1 MPEAPVPAAPRT
13 AAKPVDDWIALGP
26 ASRVLGVDPDTLRRW
41 ADAGR
46 VRSFA
51 TPGGHRRFSRTDL
64 HRLQEVRRSAKR
76 PLATLG
82 ATPER
87 LARAYARSYR
97 AAAARPVASPLES
110 AERDAFRAD
119 GRRLI
124 EALVAYLDATGSAD
138 KTAAEASALAL
149 IASTARRLR
158 ESHADIGAAIGAFV
172 TARRP
177 FLDELESIGR
187 RRALEA
193 PAVMGL
199 YAEAAGLFDRLL
211 VHFVASFQSPPGNP

>member
-1 MPEAPVPAAPRT
+1 VPDLLDTPARST
-13 AAKPVDDWIALGP
+13 AEWLSLGP

-51 TPGGHRRFSRTDL
+51 TPGGHRRFSRADL
-64 HRLQEVRRSAKR
+64 RRLQEVRRSAKR

-97 AAAARPVASPLES
+97 ASSAIPSGAPFEG
-110 AERDAFRAD
+110 AERDAFRAE
-119 GRRLI
+119 GRGLI
-124 EALVAYLDATGSAD
+124 EALVAYLDASTTAD
-138 KTAAEASALAL
+138 KSAAEARALAL
-149 IASTARRLR
+149 IESTARRLD
-158 ESHADIGAAIGAFV
+158 ESRADISAAIGAFV
-172 TARRP
+172 AARRP

-187 RRALEA
+187 RRSLEA
-193 PAVMGL
+193 PAVMRL
-199 YAEAAGLFDRLL
+199 YAEAAALFDRLL
-211 VHFVASFQSPPGNP
+211 VHFVAAFHRPAEEE

>member
-1 MPEAPVPAAPRT
+1 MPELVDGPQGPPA
-13 AAKPVDDWIALGP
+13 DWLSLGP
-26 ASRVLGVDPDTLRRW
+26 ASRALGIDPDTLRRW

-51 TPGGHRRFSRTDL
+51 TPGGHRRFSRTDIN
-64 HRLQEVRRSAKR
+64 RLQEARRSGKR

-97 AAAARPVASPLES
+97 AGPPLPAAEMPQGL
-110 AERDAFRAD
+110 ERDALRAE

-124 EALVAYLDATGSAD
+124 ETLVAYLDAS
-138 KTAAEASALAL
+138 TAATKAAVEAEARTV
-149 IASTARRLR
+149 IESTARRL
-158 ESHADIGAAIGAFV
+158 ADARLDISAAIGAFV
-172 TARRP
+172 AARRP

-187 RRALEA
+187 RRSLEA

-199 YAEAAGLFDRLL
+199 YAEAAALLDRLL
-211 VHFVASFQSPPGNP
+211 VHFVSTFSQTAEGD

>member
-1 MPEAPVPAAPRT
+1 MPDVIDGPQRST
-13 AAKPVDDWIALGP
+13 ADWLSLGP

-51 TPGGHRRFSRTDL
+51 TPGGHRRFSRSDL
-64 HRLQEVRRSAKR
+64 HRLKEVRRSAKR

-97 AAAARPVASPLES
+97 ASSTASAARVVDGP
-110 AERDAFRAD
+110 ERDAFRAE

-124 EALVAYLDATGSAD
+124 EALVAFLDAS
-138 KTAAEASALAL
+138 TAVGKATAEAAAMTVV
-149 IASTARRLR
+149 AVTARRLA
-158 ESHADIGAAIGAFV
+158 ESQADIAAAIAAFV
-172 TARRP
+172 AARRP

-187 RRALEA
+187 RRSLEA
-193 PAVMGL
+193 PAVMRL
-199 YAEAAGLFDRLL
+199 YAEAAALLDRLL
-211 VHFVASFQSPPGNP
+211 LHFVETFQSPPPNS